1 MKRCPDCERD
11 PDPRGSS
18 ACFFCRELNRI
29 DVPSPRIP
37 WHVAGLYRAVN
48 DYAAALRCGHP
59 DADVLKIALDGAVSI
74 YHDAERIGQGE

>member
-11 PDPRGSS
+11 PDPRGPS
-18 ACFFCRELNRI
+18 ACFFCRELNRV

-37 WHVAGLYRAVN
+37 WHVAGLYRVN

-59 DADVLKIALDGAVSI
+59 DTDLLKIVLDGAVSV
-74 YHDAERIGQGE
+74 YHDAERIGKGE